1 MRGEVGAEER
11 DGGHA
16 ELGEAEDFPGS
27 FDEHHLR
34 GSAHAVEP
42 VEQRALWESRREDPL
57 SPVARLQASPRVAE
71 RGAVGIVE
79 TDADAASQHAAAVPC
94 PDLIVS
100 SGLDSDPPVR
110 EEGVPRIEGEP
121 GAVGREG
128 RRPRRRRYTLDGRR
142 VAGDRGE
149 DLSSLAVAAAVEPPD
164 ELDDVPA
171 AIAAREATPEAAA
184 AVHDEGSAV
193 VSAVDRAGA
202 DEAVAAGRERVE
214 QAPACQ
220 DLLDG
225 DALLEQPE
233 VQTRRD
239 AQISSPSSTA
249 SRIESSTKLLSR
261 S

>member
-1 MRGEVGAEER
+1 VQGEVGAEER

-16 ELGEAEDFPGS
+16 ELGEAEHFPGP

-34 GSAHAVEP
+34 GSAHAVEA
-42 VEQRALWESRREDPL
+42 VEQRAFGQAGREDPL
-57 SPVARLQASPRVAE
+57 SPLAGLQASPGIAK
-71 RGAVGIVE
+71 GSPVGSVE
-79 TDADAASQHAAAVPC
+79 TDADAAGQHASAMPR
-94 PDLIVS
+94 PDLVVS
-100 SGLDSDPPVR
+100 SGLDSDPAGR
-110 EEGVPRIEGEP
+110 EEGVLRIEGEP
-121 GAVGREG
+121 GAVGHEG
-128 RRPRRRRYTLDGRR
+128 RGPRGRRCALDGRR
-142 VAGDRGE
+142 VAGDHGE
-149 DLSSLAVAAAVEPPD
+149 DLSGLAIAAAVEAPD

-171 AIAAREATPEAAA
+171 AIAAREATPQVAA
-184 AVHDEGSAV
+184 AVHDEGGAV

-202 DEAVAAGRERVE
+202 DEAMAPDRERVE

-233 VQTRRD
+233 VQARRD
-239 AQISSPSSTA
+239 AQLSSPSSTA